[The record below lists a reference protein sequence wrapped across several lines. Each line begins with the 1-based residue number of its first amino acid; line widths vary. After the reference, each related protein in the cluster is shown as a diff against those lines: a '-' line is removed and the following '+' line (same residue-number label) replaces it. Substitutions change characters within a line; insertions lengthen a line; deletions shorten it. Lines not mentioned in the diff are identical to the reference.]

1 MALETGL
8 ALQDSSRS
16 DVGATRTR
24 EMDGALDRLPSDWV
38 LAALERVESWK
49 LQHVCAE
56 LVADSVDAAAA
67 A

>member
-1 MALETGL
+1 
-8 ALQDSSRS
+8 
-16 DVGATRTR
+16 
-24 EMDGALDRLPSDWV
+24 MDGALDRLPSDWV
-38 LAALERVESWK
+38 LAVLERVESWK